1 MLLVAGR
8 PGPSFPLDP
17 STDNVLGRSPAALV
31 VLADRLASRAHAA
44 VSFDAAQGRWTLRD
58 LGSRNGTWLDGLQV
72 ATAALEG
79 GAVIRVGTSE
89 FLFHVQADP
98 ADVANAGGRIVRRGP
113 PGRFEAAALRR
124 TGTDDAR
131 WPMLVYQA
139 SIRMLAATSPH
150 EIVATTLELVVE
162 FSAAS
167 TCGWFRIG
175 EQADLEPVCVVPPG
189 SNLVLQLD
197 EAGADA
203 VACAGE
209 AAWCGPAPDTRAG
222 ADTDFD
228 VGCVPLLDG
237 GRPHAVLA
245 ISAAGGVMRD
255 AGPVVFF
262 GAMLLLPA
270 AGVPMLAFTIPAGEA
285 YAPQLGLTGV
295 LGLTLVILALNLAL
309 IYWLARFALRP
320 VLLGLMKRYG
330 YSVPRVT
337 PENALTVILVVRLTG
352 SPYAVQ
358 GYILGLAETPFRIY
372 MIASWLCVLPW
383 SAGAVVLGKGIMNGN
398 FKLVGIGLAVLAV
411 AVVAVQ

>member
-1 MLLVAGR
+1 MVSPPALPGKKPLPVVKLAVVAGC
-8 PGPSFPLDP
+8 L
-17 STDNVLGRSPAALV
+17 LC
-31 VLADRLASRAHAA
+31 AA
-44 VSFDAAQGRWTLRD
+44 VLILRGVD
-58 LGSRNGTWLDGLQV
+58 LMALKERAMGL
-72 ATAALEG
+72 
-79 GAVIRVGTSE
+79 
-89 FLFHVQADP
+89 
-98 ADVANAGGRIVRRGP
+98 
-113 PGRFEAAALRR
+113 
-124 TGTDDAR
+124 
-131 WPMLVYQA
+131 
-139 SIRMLAATSPH
+139 
-150 EIVATTLELVVE
+150 
-162 FSAAS
+162 
-167 TCGWFRIG
+167 
-175 EQADLEPVCVVPPG
+175 
-189 SNLVLQLD
+189 
-197 EAGADA
+197 
-203 VACAGE
+203 
-209 AAWCGPAPDTRAG
+209 
-222 ADTDFD
+222 
-228 VGCVPLLDG
+228 
-237 GRPHAVLA
+237 
-245 ISAAGGVMRD
+245 MRD

-295 LGLTLVILALNLAL
+295 LVLTLVILALNLAL

-411 AVVAVQ
+411 AVVTVQLLRRKFAKRAS

>member
-1 MLLVAGR
+1 MSLPPGPTSPPGAALVLLVAGR

-255 AGPVVFF
+255 ADFEILVALASLAAAAWAGHAGRPTDGPLDGSGGRSAGSRTDDSGSGSASDLASAAAMSASDGGTLPLTAADLRDAIAARREPTGAEARIGTFVAETSTLRLEDWQKVLVVEALRRT
-262 GAMLLLPA
+262 GGSVPNA
-270 AGVPMLAFTIPAGEA
+270 AAELGISRATLYRKLEA
-285 YAPQLGLTGV
+285 YGLT
-295 LGLTLVILALNLAL
+295 
-309 IYWLARFALRP
+309 RR
-320 VLLGLMKRYG
+320 
-330 YSVPRVT
+330 
-337 PENALTVILVVRLTG
+337 
-352 SPYAVQ
+352 
-358 GYILGLAETPFRIY
+358 
-372 MIASWLCVLPW
+372 
-383 SAGAVVLGKGIMNGN
+383 
-398 FKLVGIGLAVLAV
+398 
-411 AVVAVQ
+411 